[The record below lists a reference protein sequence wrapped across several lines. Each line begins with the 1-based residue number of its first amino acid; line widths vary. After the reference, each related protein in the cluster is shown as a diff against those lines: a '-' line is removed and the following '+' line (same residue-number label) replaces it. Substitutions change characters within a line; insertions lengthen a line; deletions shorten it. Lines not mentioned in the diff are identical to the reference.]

1 MCTCEIVLSAVSHF
15 SLAIRCGY
23 VLQPDCMRDPVFDP
37 TKPQSFGKV
46 EPVTLTIVVS
56 HLEIDG

>member
-1 MCTCEIVLSAVSHF
+1 MLGPA
-15 SLAIRCGY
+15 ARCGY

-46 EPVTLTIVVS
+46 EPITLTIVVG
-56 HLEIDG
+56 HLERKVCMSPFVVCV